1 MLLLL
6 LLLLSVLPPPF
17 KSTTLGDRDLVA
29 IMFMSLRGLLPPH
42 DAHVVGNRGSNSVG
56 PRGDGDGDDNAATTP
71 EDDEFDDDAADDDDC
86 GRLAVVQHSD
96 DEEAAANALAWPSS
110 LAADAAAKAGL
121 PAAAPPTGMR
131 RPHGT
136 VSGSMGVRGEW
147 QSRD

>member
-1 MLLLL
+1 MY
-6 LLLLSVLPPPF
+6 PF
-17 KSTTLGDRDLVA
+17 PEFSPNANGVVESTTLGDRDLVA

-56 PRGDGDGDDNAATTP
+56 PRGDGDGDDNAASTTP
-71 EDDEFDDDAADDDDC
+71 EDDEEFDDAADDDDC

-96 DEEAAANALAWPSS
+96 DEAAVALAWPSS
-110 LAADAAAKAGL
+110 LALAAAAAKAG

>member
-1 MLLLL
+1 MLW
-6 LLLLSVLPPPF
+6 LSVLPPPPF

-56 PRGDGDGDDNAATTP
+56 PRGDGDGDGDDNAPTTP

-96 DEEAAANALAWPSS
+96 DEEAAAAALAWPSS
-110 LAADAAAKAGL
+110 LAAAAAAKAG

>member
-1 MLLLL
+1 
-6 LLLLSVLPPPF
+6 LSVLPPPPF

-29 IMFMSLRGLLPPH
+29 IMFMSLRGLLPPAH
-42 DAHVVGNRGSNSVG
+42 VAHVVGNRGSNSVG
-56 PRGDGDGDDNAATTP
+56 PRGDGDGDDNAASTTP

-96 DEEAAANALAWPSS
+96 DDEEAAVALAWPSS
-110 LAADAAAKAGL
+110 LALALAAAAAKAG